1 MEPSEEL
8 ILRQGHE
15 RRDACRLIREM
26 GEDLEMPTA
35 CSSAAL
41 VIYHAYRQVCTER
54 ALNLSEPRE
63 SLNLSE
69 PRESR
74 KTSQAYATTEEK
86 NEKRNFAGT
95 TPIVKQDYMAN
106 VFSSCLR

>member
-63 SLNLSE
+63 S
-69 PRESR
+69 RE
-74 KTSQAYATTEEK
+74 TSQAYVTTEEK